1 MRRWQLSRRVYCVIN
16 RNLVWASTSTA
27 SSSRAALSPQSLI
40 LKSQSFSISFQ
51 RRLYSNLCIRTS
63 PQTQTLL
70 VSTHQTHYTIPSPNP
85 RRSPIISRAMSDDA
99 YMSFLD
105 KANADLNNARAQQ
118 PQQSSGVRTETV
130 DVGVQI
136 PAPLRSVDAY
146 YISETDEPFEPVALK
161 WEGADKGT
169 WPGPAEFSRLISPN
183 ADISSSIET
192 LTPSTFDP
200 KNQYSAAL
208 RAVRAAVAQTFGGGE
223 PGIDES
229 DVETKVYRVEVGKS
243 RVEYYILGLDA
254 VGGTI
259 VGLRAKAIES

>member
-27 SSSRAALSPQSLI
+27 SSSRAVLSPQSLI

-70 VSTHQTHYTIPSPNP
+70 VSTHKTHYTIPSPNP

-169 WPGPAEFSRLISPN
+169 WPGPGSCSPMGASCCLKRQKAFANDALSAQPNSRDSSPL
-183 ADISSSIET
+183 T
-192 LTPSTFDP
+192 LTSPP
-200 KNQYSAAL
+200 PL
-208 RAVRAAVAQTFGGGE
+208 RH
-223 PGIDES
+223 
-229 DVETKVYRVEVGKS
+229 
-243 RVEYYILGLDA
+243 
-254 VGGTI
+254 
-259 VGLRAKAIES
+259 

>member
-1 MRRWQLSRRVYCVIN
+1 MS
-16 RNLVWASTSTA
+16 
-27 SSSRAALSPQSLI
+27 
-40 LKSQSFSISFQ
+40 
-51 RRLYSNLCIRTS
+51 
-63 PQTQTLL
+63 
-70 VSTHQTHYTIPSPNP
+70 
-85 RRSPIISRAMSDDA
+85 SDDA

-118 PQQSSGVRTETV
+118 TQQSSGVRTETV

-146 YISETDEPFEPVALK
+146 YVSETDEPFEPVTLR
-161 WEGADKGT
+161 WEGANKGT
-169 WPGPAEFSRLISPN
+169 WPGPAEFSRLISPD
-183 ADISSSIET
+183 ADLSSSIET

-208 RAVRAAVAQTFGGGE
+208 RAVRAAVAQAFGGGE

-229 DVETKVYRVEVGKS
+229 DVEVKVYRVEVGKS
-243 RVEYYILGLDA
+243 RVQYYILGLDA
-254 VGGTI
+254 EGGTI

>member
-1 MRRWQLSRRVYCVIN
+1 MS
-16 RNLVWASTSTA
+16 
-27 SSSRAALSPQSLI
+27 
-40 LKSQSFSISFQ
+40 
-51 RRLYSNLCIRTS
+51 
-63 PQTQTLL
+63 
-70 VSTHQTHYTIPSPNP
+70 
-85 RRSPIISRAMSDDA
+85 SDDA

-118 PQQSSGVRTETV
+118 TQQSSGVRTETV
-130 DVGVQI
+130 GVGVQI

-146 YISETDEPFEPVALK
+146 YISETDEPFEPVTLK
-161 WEGADKGT
+161 WEGANKGT
-169 WPGPAEFSRLISPN
+169 WPGPAEFSRLISPD
-183 ADISSSIET
+183 ADLSSSIET

-229 DVETKVYRVEVGKS
+229 DVEVKVYRVEVGKS

-254 VGGTI
+254 EGGTI
-259 VGLRAKAIES
+259 VGLRAKAIET